1 MIAVVEDVLGG
12 GTAFDLQAA
21 ESGVVAAMVTL
32 PAEAAEAFSA
42 LVAVSYKLG
51 RLERIALT
59 AIVRRKSAARIRP
72 LLERHAQLVETQ
84 HALARTVAVILH
96 GFGQP
101 ATFPGQ

>member
-12 GTAFDLQAA
+12 GTAVDTLAA
-21 ESGVVAAMVTL
+21 EAGVVAAMVTL
-32 PAEAAEAFSA
+32 PTEAAEAFSA
-42 LVAVSYKLG
+42 LVAVSHTVA

-59 AIVRRKSAARIRP
+59 AIVRRKSADWILP

-96 GFGQP
+96 GFGDP
-101 ATFPGQ
+101 AASAGK